1 MKSLRFLL
9 FSLLIVVVPRLG
21 FGGEGMWLPLLLKAL
36 NEAEMK
42 SMGMRMSAEDIYSV
56 NRGSLKDAIVRFG
69 GGCTGSIISSRGL
82 LLTNHHCGYG
92 QIQSH
97 SSLEHNYLEDGF
109 WAKDL
114 SEELPNP
121 GLSVTF
127 IVSMHDVTERVL
139 QGVTEELE
147 PRERQ
152 SRIDQNIAA
161 LKRDFPR
168 QPHEDVQIRP
178 FFQGNQ
184 YFLFVT
190 VTYRDVRLV
199 GAPPSSIGKFG
210 YDTDN
215 WVWPRHTGDFAL
227 FRVYAD
233 QNNLPAEYSPDNV
246 PFTPKHFLPVSLDG
260 VREGDFTL
268 VFGFPGRTQEYLPS
282 PAVQQVIEVIDPAL
296 IAVRD
301 RSLNVL
307 NAAMKADA
315 EVKIQYASKQSGLAN
330 GWKKWQGEILGL
342 QKTDALGKKRRFEK
356 ELMLRLQRNPDLRR
370 RYGGLLDEFDQ
381 LYQKRG
387 PLVKA
392 AIYYSEIAGRNVDLF
407 RLAAYAR
414 RLEKAFENH
423 GLQGF
428 ESTRDNLLPTF
439 KRIYK
444 NYRPEID
451 RDVFAAVMPL
461 YFEELPESFVAPAAR
476 LSLQA
481 VGNDYQK
488 WASWLFEQ
496 TLLAKPETFL
506 KTLEMPA
513 GDVLKALQNDPA
525 YQLAAAMA
533 DTHGEMV
540 QPPLNALNEQLRE
553 RQRLYMKAI
562 MEAFPERKFY
572 PDANGTLRLTYGKVE
587 GYEPRDAVVYK
598 HATYLEGVMEKY
610 VPGDYEFDVP
620 QKLRELYAA
629 KDYGPYGTSGRMPVC
644 FIGSNHTSGGNSGS
658 PVIDAWGN
666 LIGLNFDRVWEGT
679 MSDIHYDPS
688 LCRNIMV
695 DIRYVLFLI
704 DKFAGAKHLVEEMK
718 IVHPRKKSLPSAKEQ
733 PRPKPK
739 SIKE

>member
-1 MKSLRFLL
+1 MKSFRVFL
-9 FSLLIVVVPRLG
+9 FSLLVLLIPRLG

-36 NEAEMK
+36 NEADMK
-42 SMGMRMSAEDIYSV
+42 SLGMRMSAEDIYSV

-92 QIQSH
+92 QIQAH
-97 SSLEHNYLEDGF
+97 SSLEHNYLEEGF

-139 QGVTEELE
+139 QGVSEDLE

-152 SRIDQNIAA
+152 SRIDRNIAA
-161 LKRDFPR
+161 LRQDFPR
-168 QPHEDVQIRP
+168 QPHEEVQVRP

-233 QNNLPAEYSPDNV
+233 PNNLPAEYSPDNV
-246 PFTPKHFLPVSLDG
+246 PFRPKHFLPISLDG
-260 VREGDFTL
+260 IREGDFTL

-282 PAVQQVIEVIDPAL
+282 PAVQQIIEVIDPAL

-301 RSLNVL
+301 RSLNVI
-307 NAAMKADA
+307 NAAMKADPA
-315 EVKIQYASKQSGLAN
+315 VKIQYASKQSSLAN
-330 GWKKWQGEILGL
+330 GWKKWQGEMLGL
-342 QKTDALGKKRRFEK
+342 QKTDALSKKRRFEE
-356 ELMLRLQRNPDLRR
+356 ELTLRLQRNPELRR
-370 RYGGLLDEFDQ
+370 RYGGLLDDFTRF
-381 LYQKRG
+381 YQQRA
-387 PLVKA
+387 PLVRA
-392 AIYYSEIAGRNVDLF
+392 AIYYSEITGRNVDLF

-414 RLEKAFENH
+414 RLENAFKNH
-423 GLQGF
+423 GPQGF
-428 ESTRDNLLPTF
+428 ESARDNLLPTF
-439 KRIYK
+439 ERIYK

-461 YFEELPESFVAPAAR
+461 YLEELPEHFIAAEAR
-476 LSLQA
+476 QGFQA
-481 VGNDYQK
+481 AGNDYQQ
-488 WASWLFEQ
+488 WAAQLFEQ
-496 TLLAKPETFL
+496 TLLTKPDRFL
-506 KTLEMPA
+506 DVLKMPP

-525 YQLAAAMA
+525 YRLAQAMA
-533 DTHGEMV
+533 TVYQQQV
-540 QPPLNALNEQLRE
+540 QPPFNALNEQLQE

-562 MEAFPERKFY
+562 MEAFPERTFY
-572 PDANGTLRLTYGKVE
+572 PDANGTLRVTYGKVE

-620 QKLRELYAA
+620 QKLRELFAA
-629 KDYGPYGTSGRMPVC
+629 KDYGPYGISGRMPVC

-679 MSDIHYDPS
+679 MSDIHYDPK

-704 DKFAGAKHLVEEMK
+704 DKFAGATHLVEEMTL
-718 IVHPRKKSLPSAKEQ
+718 VHPRKKTLPSADDK

-739 SIKE
+739 PIKE